1 MVRRVGISK
10 VLNTFVVAN
19 TRQGILISSIGHTDS
34 AQTSDTQSLGF
45 GLNVFDSV
53 NISDIVGALDYRRR
67 NTLGDLVTP
76 SDALDGVGDLPTYT
90 LGKNLFES
98 LTVLDSV
105 GRVRGIPLA
114 DGATAVDLVSV
125 PDGATYTL
133 GKTETET
140 LTSSELFA
148 RVAAFNR
155 AITEASTISEVAS
168 LGFVMG
174 TIADSAQS
182 ADNAVVSHGFE
193 RYFVD
198 SANATDP
205 GFVITTGSEKDVSG
219 DSSNASDVILFS
231 QGYGRL
237 PSDSLTFSDVF
248 TRVSVFK
255 VPLADSAIAAEL
267 AALDVGL
274 TLVDSAVIQDLIGV
288 PDNST
293 FTLGMSE
300 ADSISSPTDIAKL
313 NFGFKPSD
321 SITMDSDALAF
332 GMSLAKGD
340 SASAVDLPAL
350 LFSTSF
356 ADAVTAEDSG
366 GFGIGATTPSTTD
379 VSSASDSAEGWMQSY
394 FAQEYVLHTERYV
407 ETSYHNI

>member
-198 SANATDP
+198 SANATDA
-205 GFVITTGSEKDVSG
+205 GFVITTGSQKDVAG

-231 QGYGRL
+231 LG
-237 PSDSLTFSDVF
+237 
-248 TRVSVFK
+248 FK
-255 VPLADSAIAAEL
+255 HS
-267 AALDVGL
+267 
-274 TLVDSAVIQDLIGV
+274 
-288 PDNST
+288 
-293 FTLGMSE
+293 
-300 ADSISSPTDIAKL
+300 DSIS
-313 NFGFKPSD
+313 
-321 SITMDSDALAF
+321 MDSDALAF